1 MKKIKLLSTLMLV
14 VMALPMMLSCSKDD
28 EGDGDSNIT
37 VLVNDDGTTSNGSI
51 FSSINDNNF
60 YLDHVKYTIS
70 EGHLI
75 VTGFDKAGCKGKVN
89 IVARVVYKGNS
100 YDVLTIGD
108 MAFMSCTDMT
118 SVTIPNSVTE
128 IAYEAF
134 YDCVGLTSVTIPSSV
149 VYIGTCA
156 FYGCSN
162 LMKIHCKNPEAPFP
176 SSYSSSYNW
185 LVFSLSTYND
195 GTSYVPRGSL
205 DRYKHATGWR
215 SFVHI
220 AEE

>member
-1 MKKIKLLSTLMLV
+1 MLV

-75 VTGFDKAGCKGKVN
+75 VTGFDKAGCKGRVN

-108 MAFMSCTDMT
+108 MAFLGCVDMT

-134 YDCVGLTSVTIPSSV
+134 YDCIGLTSVTIPSSV
-149 VYIGTCA
+149 TYIGTCA

-176 SSYSSSYNW
+176 SDYSSYRNIF
-185 LVFSLSTYND
+185 FSNPTY
-195 GTSYVPRGSL
+195 TKATLYVPRGSH
-205 DRYKHATGWR
+205 DAYKYTLGWGHFR
-215 SFVHI
+215 HI
-220 AEE
+220 VEE

>member
-51 FSSINDNNF
+51 FFSINDNNF
-60 YLDHVKYTIS
+60 YLDHVKYTVS
-70 EGHLI
+70 EGHLT
-75 VTGFDKAGCKGKVN
+75 VTGYDKAGCKGRVN

-108 MAFMSCTDMT
+108 MAFLSCTDMT

-134 YDCVGLTSVTIPSSV
+134 GGCIGLTSVTIPSSV
-149 VYIGTCA
+149 TYIGTGA
-156 FYGCSN
+156 FLECSN

-176 SSYSSSYNW
+176 SDYSSYRNIF
-185 LVFSLSTYND
+185 FSDPTY
-195 GTSYVPRGSL
+195 TKATLYVPRGSH
-205 DRYKHATGWR
+205 DAYKYTLGWGHFR
-215 SFVHI
+215 HI
-220 AEE
+220 VEE

>member
-1 MKKIKLLSTLMLV
+1 MKKMKLLSALMLA
-14 VMALPMMLSCSKDD
+14 VMTLSVMQSCSKDD
-28 EGDGDSNIT
+28 DGGGGSNIT
-37 VLVNDDGTTSNGSI
+37 VVVNDDGTTSNGSI
-51 FSSINDNNF
+51 FSSIDDKNF
-60 YLDHVKYTIS
+60 VLDHIKYTIS

-75 VTGFDKAGCKGKVN
+75 VTGFDKAGCKGRVN

-108 MAFMSCTDMT
+108 MAFLSCTDMT

-149 VYIGTCA
+149 TYIGTCA

-176 SSYSSSYNW
+176 SDYYSSYGNIF
-185 LVFSLSTYND
+185 FSDPTY
-195 GTSYVPRGSL
+195 TKATLYVPRGSH
-205 DRYKHATGWR
+205 DAYKYTLGWGH
-215 SFVHI
+215 FTHI
-220 AEE
+220 VEE